1 MGAAVIEL
9 GCKQLPLFEESM
21 QPKVDEVL
29 TKLMVKEFPEIGK
42 RGNEKICGEVG
53 VKVDLRDIE
62 LLEDPFVKVKRAE
75 LHPAPFE
82 RSQKLSVP
90 VQFWYTDHLMQK
102 QK

>member
-1 MGAAVIEL
+1 
-9 GCKQLPLFEESM
+9 M
-21 QPKVDEVL
+21 QTTSIVWGNHASWSWWSINKIDG
-29 TKLMVKEFPEIGK
+29 EFPEIGK

-53 VKVDLRDIE
+53 AKVELRDIE
-62 LLEDPFVKVKRAE
+62 LLEDPFVKVNEAE